1 MVSLDLQHTLSMP
14 GSASHGYQ
22 GCLSRTYR
30 LPSLIP
36 GDGDKGDDA
45 EVKCTGSRQISRES
59 LRHDAFE
66 RVYEL
71 RLIGKHDRKL
81 MAGCF
86 CPKRHGCYEELC

>member
-1 MVSLDLQHTLSMP
+1 MP
-14 GSASHGYQ
+14 GILHTAVKDASQ
-22 GCLSRTYR
+22 G
-30 LPSLIP
+30 LPGFPSCNS
-36 GDGDKGDDA
+36 GDDDKGDDA

-81 MAGCF
+81 MIGCF
-86 CPKRHGCYEELC
+86 CLKQHGY